1 MLKRKLAAIC
11 AAAITMSTVSAMSA
25 ASVSAVTT
33 SPKTAV
39 SNTAASASTGSQKGE
54 DKAMTAA
61 ITEVKTKIK
70 IPDSY
75 SDFKY
80 SVSQNQGMKSYNFT
94 WQHPKIDDGG
104 YSVTLTRDII
114 TRYTVPNSYYNSG
127 KVSIGPYSADD
138 YEKLALDWIYTANPS
153 MKGQLR
159 RKGNVSLGIGS
170 DSVSM
175 SFERVNGN
183 TPVSDSG
190 NSVTVALDKKTGEV
204 RRMHANGWWQGA
216 TFESPSKAKTPEAI
230 FKIYSDEIKIKPWY
244 KLSWQNGKKVAA
256 IIYEPTESSP
266 LYNAVTGEHSTMNE
280 DRRKLSN
287 TDLYED
293 EMMDD
298 ADYAVTEAVAGEG
311 AADMAVAVPAYDLS
325 AQEQSAVKELKG
337 MLTSAQFKKLMIA
350 DPYIDVTD
358 SYLTDSFNIFESSLA
373 KSGYMINC
381 TFKIDNKSGYCSY
394 RITADAKS
402 GKVYSFYRDG
412 GNESSDIISP
422 AKAAKLGTEA
432 AKYYYGD
439 IFDGYKADTENSAP
453 AKKTYK
459 ETERTIRFYRY
470 VNNIQVDGDYISITV
485 NSAGDVIRANF
496 NHTTDVDFGDGKIIS
511 KETAM
516 AKLYEQKQPELSY
529 MGFTDPRSAP
539 HTYLTYRMPDWR
551 INAKTGELCG
561 YDGSKLIVQNM
572 AAEVCPYTDIA
583 SSPYKSEI
591 ETLYNYG
598 IRIFPGEKFD
608 PKANITYK
616 EMDSVFNAMLGY
628 GISTVYY
635 DENGDV
641 YVMEEDI
648 IAEVEDDSDSKV
660 ITNRQFVK
668 KFVSKMNAEE
678 YAKMSGIYKSPF
690 SDIAANDPDLGYI
703 CIAYGYGAA
712 SGVNGKFSP
721 DAPVTREYAM
731 HCVYN
736 FIKKQS

>member
-1 MLKRKLAAIC
+1 MLKRKLAAVC
-11 AAAITMSTVSAMSA
+11 AVAITMSTVSA
-25 ASVSAVTT
+25 ASVYAVTT
-33 SPKTAV
+33 SPRVASDTAV
-39 SNTAASASTGSQKGE
+39 SSSASSGKSE

-61 ITEVKTKIK
+61 ITEVRTKIK

-94 WQHPKIDDGG
+94 WQHPKTDDGG
-104 YSVTLTRDII
+104 YSVTLTGDII
-114 TRYTVPNSYYNSG
+114 TRFTKPDAYYNSG

-138 YEKLALDWIYTANPS
+138 YEKLALDWIYTVNPS

-159 RKGNVSLGIGS
+159 RKGNVSMSIGS

-175 SFERVNGN
+175 TFERVNGN

-216 TFESPSKAKTPEAI
+216 SFESSSKAKTPEAI

-244 KLSWQNGKKVAA
+244 RLSWKGGKKIATVV
-256 IIYEPTESSP
+256 YEPTETSP

-293 EMMDD
+293 VMVDD
-298 ADYAVTEAVAGEG
+298 AEYTVTEAATGEG
-311 AADMAVAVPAYDLS
+311 AAETAVAAPAYDLS

-358 SYLTDSFNIFESSLA
+358 AYLTDSFNIFESSLA
-373 KSGYMINC
+373 QCGYMINC

-485 NSAGDVIRANF
+485 NSAGDVVRANF

-516 AKLYEQKQPELSY
+516 AKLYEQKSPELSY
-529 MGFTDPRSAP
+529 MGFTDPKSAP

-551 INAKTGELCG
+551 INAKTGELCS
-561 YDGSKLIVQNM
+561 YDGSKITKQ
-572 AAEVCPYTDIA
+572 AETAEVCPYTDIA
-583 SSPYKSEI
+583 PSPYRSEI

-635 DENGDV
+635 DEYGTV
-641 YVMEEDI
+641 YAVEEPVAEDI
-648 IAEVEDDSDSKV
+648 EDDSGSKV

-678 YAKMSGIYKSPF
+678 YAKMSGIYKPPF

-731 HCVYN
+731 HCIYN

>member
-1 MLKRKLAAIC
+1 MRNMLKRKLAAVC
-11 AAAITMSTVSAMSA
+11 AVAITMSTVSA
-25 ASVSAVTT
+25 ASVYAVTT
-33 SPKTAV
+33 SPKPAA
-39 SNTAASASTGSQKGE
+39 SSSASASSGKSE
-54 DKAMTAA
+54 DKEMTAA
-61 ITEVKTKIK
+61 ITDVRTKIK
-70 IPDSY
+70 IPDIY

-80 SVSQNQGMKSYNFT
+80 SVAQNQGMKSYNFK
-94 WQHPKIDDGG
+94 WQHPKIDDDG
-104 YSVTLTRDII
+104 YSVTLTGDII

-138 YEKLALDWIYTANPS
+138 YEKLALDWIYTVNPS

-159 RKGNVSLGIGS
+159 RKGNVSMSIGS
-170 DSVSM
+170 DSVNM
-175 SFERVNGN
+175 TFERVNGN
-183 TPVSDSG
+183 VSVSGSG
-190 NSVTVALDKKTGEV
+190 NNVTVALDKKTGEV
-204 RRMHANGWWQGA
+204 RRMYANGWWQGA
-216 TFESPSKAKTPEAI
+216 AFESPSKAMNKEAI
-230 FKIYSDEIKIKPWY
+230 FKIYSDEIKLKPWY
-244 KLSWQNGKKVAA
+244 RISWQGRKKVAN
-256 IIYEPTESSP
+256 IVYEPTETSP

-293 EMMDD
+293 EDVMDEG
-298 ADYAVTEAVAGEG
+298 EAVAETAAAGDG
-311 AADMAVAVPAYDLS
+311 AVMEAPVAAPAYDLS

-337 MLTSAQFKKLMIA
+337 MLTSAKFKKLMIA
-350 DPYIDVTD
+350 DPYINITD
-358 SYLTDSFNIFESSLA
+358 SYLTDSFNIFESELA
-373 KSGYMINC
+373 ECGYMINC

-412 GNESSDIISP
+412 GNKSSDIISP
-422 AKAAKLGTEA
+422 AKATKLGTEA

-439 IFDGYKADTENSAP
+439 IFGSYKADTENSAP
-453 AKKTYK
+453 AKKTEYYK

-470 VNNIQVDGDYISITV
+470 VNNIQVDGDNINITV
-485 NSAGDVIRANF
+485 NSAGEVIRANF

-529 MGFTDPRSAP
+529 MGFTDPKSAP
-539 HTYLTYRMPDWR
+539 HTYLTYKMPDWR
-551 INAKTGELCG
+551 INAKTGELCS
-561 YDGSKLIVQNM
+561 YDGSKINKQVET
-572 AAEVCPYTDIA
+572 AEVCPYTDIA

-608 PKANITYK
+608 PKANITNN
-616 EMDSVFNAMLGY
+616 EMNSIFNAMLGY
-628 GISTVYY
+628 GISTIYY
-635 DENGDV
+635 DDYGDV
-641 YVMEEDI
+641 VEVAVEEDI
-648 IAEVEDDSDSKV
+648 AEDTDGKI
-660 ITNRQFVK
+660 ITNREFAK